1 MVDQLEEL
9 GSGALPLKGA
19 AEVARRRDRILLL
32 HPAHLHAEVPRLD
45 HHHHAEWVERFLD
58 AVLDL
63 PREPLLYLQAAREDV
78 YNASQLA
85 QSGDMPIGN
94 VGDVYLAEEGEH
106 MMLAEGVKL
115 DVLHDHHLAVVVLK
129 GGSTEH
135 RLGILM
141 VASGE
146 CLERLGD
153 AYRRLL
159 EAIAVGVLT
168 QLGEDLTGELSQSVG
183 SLLQFLRINLLGEV
197 WVVVT

>member
-1 MVDQLEEL
+1 
-9 GSGALPLKGA
+9 
-19 AEVARRRDRILLL
+19 
-32 HPAHLHAEVPRLD
+32 
-45 HHHHAEWVERFLD
+45 
-58 AVLDL
+58 
-63 PREPLLYLQAAREDV
+63 
-78 YNASQLA
+78 
-85 QSGDMPIGN
+85 
-94 VGDVYLAEEGEH
+94 
-106 MMLAEGVKL
+106 MLAEGVKL

-153 AYRRLL
+153 AYRCLL
-159 EAIAVGVLT
+159 EAIAVGVLA

-197 WVVVT
+197 GVVVT